1 MDNRQLYTPGDCT
14 SMQCKI
20 KEECDKMSIV
30 HDHKD
35 NHKVGGE
42 NSLVV
47 TKGQFCAMFYH
58 VTERKRDKICFKCL
72 EKSKCQVGNRKMT
85 KRLHSNPRARARTVV
100 VYVRLSDR
108 MGRLIFHARYGNCFK
123 GKKRNT
129 IHAEHFMV
137 EDEEFKRYVKLLRDQ
152 KGGQIEMY
160 MNKQPCFR
168 STRVKTKECAQELV
182 DFYKLFCLSHGI
194 KLTVNLCQLSRVD
207 VNIQLPSPSLNND
220 IQNARQ
226 GMQMMM
232 SAGIELK
239 AMDEESWR
247 KLAGYANIILPEY
260 IDGDRQK
267 LDQHIEEFL
276 QGIKPT
282 LLLPSV
288 LQPLP
293 QQGSSVNIS
302 TLHQL

>member
-1 MDNRQLYTPGDCT
+1 MNRYWLDPLPMKLYLVISFFHFFLNLGTWET
-14 SMQCKI
+14 RI
-20 KEECDKMSIV
+20 IV
-30 HDHKD
+30 
-35 NHKVGGE
+35 E
-42 NSLVV
+42 
-47 TKGQFCAMFYH
+47 
-58 VTERKRDKICFKCL
+58 
-72 EKSKCQVGNRKMT
+72 VGNLKITR
-85 KRLHSNPRARARTVV
+85 RLRSNPRVRALTVV
-100 VYVRLSDR
+100 VYVRLTDR
-108 MGRLIFHARYGNCFK
+108 MGRLIFHARYGNCFQ
-123 GKKRNT
+123 GKRRNT
-129 IHAEHFMV
+129 IHAEYFML
-137 EDEEFKRYVKLLRDQ
+137 EDKEFKQYVKLLGDHEGRN
-152 KGGQIEMY
+152 IEMF

-182 DFYKLFCLSHGI
+182 NFYKLFCLSHGI

-207 VNIQLPSPSLNND
+207 VNMQPPSPSLNND

-276 QGIKPT
+276 LGIKPT
-282 LLLPSV
+282 PSV
-288 LQPLP
+288 LQP
-293 QQGSSVNIS
+293 
-302 TLHQL
+302 

>member
-1 MDNRQLYTPGDCT
+1 
-14 SMQCKI
+14 
-20 KEECDKMSIV
+20 
-30 HDHKD
+30 
-35 NHKVGGE
+35 
-42 NSLVV
+42 
-47 TKGQFCAMFYH
+47 
-58 VTERKRDKICFKCL
+58 
-72 EKSKCQVGNRKMT
+72 MT
-85 KRLHSNPRARARTVV
+85 KRLYSNPRARARTVV
-100 VYVRLSDR
+100 VYVRLTDR
-108 MGRLIFHARYGNCFK
+108 TGQSKFLARYGNCFK
-123 GKKRNT
+123 GKKKNT
-129 IHAEHFMV
+129 VHAERFML
-137 EDEEFKRYVKLLRDQ
+137 EDQEFKQHVKRLRDQ
-152 KGGQIEMY
+152 KGGKIEMY

-207 VNIQLPSPSLNND
+207 VNMQLPSPSLNND

-276 QGIKPT
+276 QDIKPT
-282 LLLPSV
+282 YFFRQFSNRNPSKGV
-288 LQPLP
+288 
-293 QQGSSVNIS
+293 V
-302 TLHQL
+302 

>member
-1 MDNRQLYTPGDCT
+1 MDNRQLYTLGDCT
-14 SMQCKI
+14 SME
-20 KEECDKMSIV
+20 EECDEMSIV
-30 HDHKD
+30 QDHKD
-35 NHKVGGE
+35 NHKVGGQ
-42 NSLVV
+42 NCLAV
-47 TKGQFCAMFYH
+47 TEEQFCAMFYH
-58 VTERKRDKICFKCL
+58 VKERKRDKISFKCL
-72 EKSKCQVGNRKMT
+72 EESKCKIGKL
-85 KRLHSNPRARARTVV
+85 KRLGLNPRARARTVV
-100 VYVRLSDR
+100 VYVRLTDQ
-108 MGRLIFHARYGNCFK
+108 MGRLIFHARYGNCFQ
-123 GKKRNT
+123 GKKKNT

-137 EDEEFKRYVKLLRDQ
+137 EDEEFKQHVKLLGDH
-152 KGGQIEMY
+152 KGGKIEMY

-182 DFYKLFCLSHGI
+182 NFYNLFCLSHGI

-207 VNIQLPSPSLNND
+207 VDMQLPSPSLNND

-247 KLAGYANIILPEY
+247 KLASYANIILPEY

-282 LLLPSV
+282 SLLPSV
-288 LQPLP
+288 LQP
-293 QQGSSVNIS
+293 
-302 TLHQL
+302 

>member
-1 MDNRQLYTPGDCT
+1 MEFMDNRQLYTPGDCT

-30 HDHKD
+30 NDHKD

-72 EKSKCQVGNRKMT
+72 EKSKCQVGNLKMT
-85 KRLHSNPRARARTVV
+85 KRLCSNPRVRARTVV
-100 VYVRLSDR
+100 VYVRLTDR
-108 MGRLIFHARYGNCFK
+108 TGQSKFLARYGNCFH
-123 GKKRNT
+123 GKKKNT
-129 IHAEHFMV
+129 VHAGRFML
-137 EDEEFKRYVKLLRDQ
+137 DDQEFKQHVKRLRDQ
-152 KGGQIEMY
+152 KGGKIEMY

-182 DFYKLFCLSHGI
+182 DFYKLFCLLYGI
-194 KLTVNLCQLSRVD
+194 KLTVNLCELSRVD
-207 VNIQLPSPSLNND
+207 VDKPPSPSLKND
-220 IQNARQ
+220 IQNARL

-239 AMDEESWR
+239 AMTEESWR
-247 KLAGYANIILPEY
+247 KLAGYANI
-260 IDGDRQK
+260 K
-267 LDQHIEEFL
+267 FA
-276 QGIKPT
+276 
-282 LLLPSV
+282 
-288 LQPLP
+288 
-293 QQGSSVNIS
+293 
-302 TLHQL
+302 

>member
-1 MDNRQLYTPGDCT
+1 MDYRQLYTPGDCT
-14 SMQCKI
+14 SVQCKI
-20 KEECDKMSIV
+20 KDECDKMSIV
-30 HDHKD
+30 YDHKD
-35 NHKVGGE
+35 NHTVGGQ
-42 NSLVV
+42 NSLAV

-58 VTERKRDKICFKCL
+58 VTEKKRDKISFKCL
-72 EKSKCQVGNRKMT
+72 ENSKCKVGNLKMP
-85 KRLHSNPRARARTVV
+85 KRLHSNPRTRTRTVV
-100 VYVRLSDR
+100 VYVRLTDR
-108 MGRLIFHARYGNCFK
+108 MGQFKFHARYGNCFQ
-123 GKKRNT
+123 GKKKNT
-129 IHAEHFMV
+129 IHAEHFML
-137 EDEEFKRYVKLLRDQ
+137 EDEEFKQYVKLLGDQ
-152 KGGQIEMY
+152 KGGKIEMY

-182 DFYKLFCLSHGI
+182 NFYKLFCLSHGI

-207 VNIQLPSPSLNND
+207 VDMQLPSPSLNND
-220 IQNARQ
+220 IQNARR

-276 QGIKPT
+276 QGIKLT
-282 LLLPSV
+282 LLNLPSV
-288 LQPLP
+288 LPQP
-293 QQGSSVNIS
+293 Q
-302 TLHQL
+302 

>member
-1 MDNRQLYTPGDCT
+1 MELMDNRQLYTPGDCT
-14 SMQCKI
+14 SME
-20 KEECDKMSIV
+20 EECDKMSIV
-30 HDHKD
+30 QDHKD
-35 NHKVGGE
+35 NHKVGGQ
-42 NSLVV
+42 NCLAV
-47 TKGQFCAMFYH
+47 TEEQFCAMFYH
-58 VTERKRDKICFKCL
+58 VKERKREKISFNCL
-72 EKSKCQVGNRKMT
+72 EESKCKIGNL

-100 VYVRLSDR
+100 VYVRLTDR
-108 MGRLIFHARYGNCFK
+108 MGRLIFHARYGNCFQ
-123 GKKRNT
+123 GKKKNT
-129 IHAEHFMV
+129 IHAEHFML
-137 EDEEFKRYVKLLRDQ
+137 EDEEFKQYVKFLGDNE
-152 KGGQIEMY
+152 GGKIEMY

-168 STRVKTKECAQELV
+168 STRVKRKACAQELIN
-182 DFYKLFCLSHGI
+182 FYKLFCSSHGI

-207 VNIQLPSPSLNND
+207 VNMQLPSPSLNND

-239 AMDEESWR
+239 AMNEESWK

-282 LLLPSV
+282 YFFRQFSSRKPSKGKV
-288 LQPLP
+288 
-293 QQGSSVNIS
+293 
-302 TLHQL
+302 

>member
-1 MDNRQLYTPGDCT
+1 MEFMDNPQLYTPGDCT

-35 NHKVGGE
+35 NHKVGGQ
-42 NSLVV
+42 NPLAV

-58 VTERKRDKICFKCL
+58 VAERDKICFKCL
-72 EKSKCQVGNRKMT
+72 EKSKCQVGNLKITR
-85 KRLHSNPRARARTVV
+85 RLRSNPRVCALTVV
-100 VYVRLSDR
+100 VYVRLTDR
-108 MGRLIFHARYGNCFK
+108 MGRLIFHARYGNCFQ
-123 GKKRNT
+123 GKRRKT
-129 IHAEHFMV
+129 IHAEHFMLV
-137 EDEEFKRYVKLLRDQ
+137 DKEFNQAVKFLRDQ
-152 KGGQIEMY
+152 KGGKIEMY

-182 DFYKLFCLSHGI
+182 DFYKLFCLLHGI
-194 KLTVNLCQLSRVD
+194 KLTVNLCELSRVD
-207 VNIQLPSPSLNND
+207 VDKPPSPSLKND
-220 IQNARQ
+220 IQNARL

-239 AMDEESWR
+239 AMTEESWR
-247 KLAGYANIILPEY
+247 QLAGYANIKLPEY

-282 LLLPSV
+282 YFFRHFSSRNPSKGV
-288 LQPLP
+288 
-293 QQGSSVNIS
+293 V
-302 TLHQL
+302 

>member
-1 MDNRQLYTPGDCT
+1 MDNRQLSTPGDCT

-42 NSLVV
+42 NSLAV

-72 EKSKCQVGNRKMT
+72 KKSKCQVGNLKMT
-85 KRLHSNPRARARTVV
+85 KRWKRLHSNPRARARTVV
-100 VYVRLSDR
+100 VYVRLTDR
-108 MGRLIFHARYGNCFK
+108 MGEFKFHARYGNCFQ

-129 IHAEHFMV
+129 IHAEHFMLK
-137 EDEEFKRYVKLLRDQ
+137 DKEFKQHVKLLRDQ
-152 KGGQIEMY
+152 KGGKIEMY

-182 DFYKLFCLSHGI
+182 DFYKLFCLLHGI
-194 KLTVNLCQLSRVD
+194 KLTVNLCELSRVD
-207 VNIQLPSPSLNND
+207 VDKSPSNSEGLKND
-220 IQNARQ
+220 IQNARL

-239 AMDEESWR
+239 AMTEESWR
-247 KLAGYANIILPEY
+247 QLAGYANIILPEY

-282 LLLPSV
+282 
-288 LQPLP
+288 
-293 QQGSSVNIS
+293 
-302 TLHQL
+302 

>member
-1 MDNRQLYTPGDCT
+1 MDYRRLYTPGDCT

-30 HDHKD
+30 NDHED

-72 EKSKCQVGNRKMT
+72 EKSKCQVGNLKMT
-85 KRLHSNPRARARTVV
+85 KCLCSNPRVRARTVV
-100 VYVRLSDR
+100 VYVRLTDR
-108 MGRLIFHARYGNCFK
+108 MGDLIFHARYGNCFQ
-123 GKKRNT
+123 GKKKNT
-129 IHAEHFMV
+129 IHAEHFML
-137 EDEEFKRYVKLLRDQ
+137 EDEEFKQYVKFLGDNE
-152 KGGQIEMY
+152 GGKIEMY

-168 STRVKTKECAQELV
+168 STRVKRKACAQELIN
-182 DFYKLFCLSHGI
+182 FYKLFCSSHGI

-207 VNIQLPSPSLNND
+207 VNMQLPSPSLNND

-239 AMDEESWR
+239 AMNEESWK

-276 QGIKPT
+276 LGIKPT
-282 LLLPSV
+282 PSV
-288 LQPLP
+288 LQP
-293 QQGSSVNIS
+293 
-302 TLHQL
+302 

>member
-14 SMQCKI
+14 SI

-30 HDHKD
+30 QDHKD

-42 NSLVV
+42 NSLTV

-58 VTERKRDKICFKCL
+58 VTERKRDKISFKCL
-72 EKSKCQVGNRKMT
+72 EKSKCKVGNLKMT

-100 VYVRLSDR
+100 VYARLTDR
-108 MGRLIFHARYGNCFK
+108 MGEFKFHARYGNCFQ

-129 IHAEHFMV
+129 IHAEHFML
-137 EDEEFKRYVKLLRDQ
+137 EDEEFKQHVKLLGDQ
-152 KGGQIEMY
+152 KGGKIEMY

-168 STRVKTKECAQELV
+168 STRVKTKECAQELIN
-182 DFYKLFCLSHGI
+182 FYKLFCLPHGI
-194 KLTVNLCQLSRVD
+194 ELTVNLCQLSRVD
-207 VNIQLPSPSLNND
+207 VMLPSPSLNND
-220 IQNARQ
+220 IQNARL

-239 AMDEESWR
+239 AMNEERWK
-247 KLAGYANIILPEY
+247 KLAGYTNIILPEY

-276 QGIKPT
+276 QGIKQTQMTFSVSSPT
-282 LLLPSV
+282 LTPV
-288 LQPLP
+288 RE
-293 QQGSSVNIS
+293 
-302 TLHQL
+302 

>member
-14 SMQCKI
+14 SI

-30 HDHKD
+30 QDHKD
-35 NHKVGGE
+35 NHKVGGQ
-42 NSLVV
+42 NCLAV
-47 TKGQFCAMFYH
+47 TEEQFCAMFYH
-58 VTERKRDKICFKCL
+58 VKERKREKISFKCL
-72 EKSKCQVGNRKMT
+72 EESKCKIGNL

-100 VYVRLSDR
+100 VYVRLTDR
-108 MGRLIFHARYGNCFK
+108 MGRLIFHARYGNCFQ
-123 GKKRNT
+123 GKKKNT
-129 IHAEHFMV
+129 IHAEHFML
-137 EDEEFKRYVKLLRDQ
+137 EDEEFKRYVKLLGDH
-152 KGGQIEMY
+152 KGGKIEMF

-182 DFYKLFCLSHGI
+182 NFYKLFCSSHGI
-194 KLTVNLCQLSRVD
+194 ELTVNLCQLSRVD
-207 VNIQLPSPSLNND
+207 VMLPSPSLNND
-220 IQNARQ
+220 IQNARL

-239 AMDEESWR
+239 AMNEQRWK

-276 QGIKPT
+276 QGIKQTQMTFSVSSPT
-282 LLLPSV
+282 LTPV
-288 LQPLP
+288 RE
-293 QQGSSVNIS
+293 
-302 TLHQL
+302 